1 MKKCIFVVICLFL
14 IGCGKYNEKDAYKEL
29 VKNVENL
36 KSYHIE
42 GELLIYSGED
52 SYNYDVDVAYKGGDC
67 SFYRVSL
74 INKINNHEQIILKND
89 DGVYVL
95 TPSLNKSFKF
105 QSDWPYNNSQIY
117 LLDMIVTDLKKD
129 DSLKL
134 ESTEDGYVFTSKV
147 IYSNNSDLIKQKV
160 YLNKD
165 LDITSVE
172 VLNSDDKVHM
182 KMSFNKIELNKDYDN
197 DYFLI
202 NSNMSGEV
210 SKTMEELDAIAYPM
224 YIPVNTYL
232 TSQDKVSLDNG
243 ERVILTFDGDKP
255 FMLVEETINVTDD
268 VDTDIIYGDPY
279 LIGDSI
285 ASVTDYSISWMSN
298 GVEYYLVSDV
308 MDYMEMIDVA
318 ESISVS
324 AVAK

>member
-182 KMSFNKIELNKDYDN
+182 KMNFNKIELNKDYDN

-268 VDTDIIYGDPY
+268 VDTDIVYGDPY

>member
-52 SYNYDVDVAYKGGDC
+52 SYNYNVDVAYKGGDC

-182 KMSFNKIELNKDYDN
+182 KMNFNKIELNKDYDN

>member
-268 VDTDIIYGDPY
+268 VDTDIVYGDPY

>member
-1 MKKCIFVVICLFL
+1 MV
-14 IGCGKYNEKDAYKEL
+14 
-29 VKNVENL
+29 
-36 KSYHIE
+36 
-42 GELLIYSGED
+42 
-52 SYNYDVDVAYKGGDC
+52 
-67 SFYRVSL
+67 
-74 INKINNHEQIILKND
+74 
-89 DGVYVL
+89 VYVL

-268 VDTDIIYGDPY
+268 VDTDIVYGDPY

>member
-42 GELLIYSGED
+42 GDLLIYSGED

-268 VDTDIIYGDPY
+268 VDTDIVYGDPY

>member
-52 SYNYDVDVAYKGGDC
+52 SYNYNVDVAYKGGDC

-117 LLDMIVTDLKKD
+117 LLDMIVRDLKKD

-268 VDTDIIYGDPY
+268 VDTDIVYGDPY